1 MSSVVTLLKHPVG
14 DEYSVGHLY
23 RSALRWTSCGPILR
37 NLEFLLEAQ
46 RTLDAWSYVTVE
58 RYGELDA
65 RFRTYIGLQVSGK
78 AKGHVAFRREFMVHK
93 IVALQLWLDLLNWR
107 IWNEVESLDDEY
119 VVARVTHIVSGR
131 VSRDRLLVAERSHR

>member
-1 MSSVVTLLKHPVG
+1 MNSVVALLKHPVG
-14 DEYSVGHLY
+14 NKYAVGHLY
-23 RSALRWTSCGPILR
+23 RSALRWTYCGPILR

-46 RTLDAWSYVTVE
+46 RTLDAWPDLIVE
-58 RYGELDA
+58 RYGELNA
-65 RFRTYIGLQVSGK
+65 RFRTYIGLQISGK
-78 AKGHVAFRREFMVHK
+78 AKAHVAFRREFVVCE

-131 VSRDRLLVAERSHR
+131 VSRDRLLVAERSH